1 MGVRRA
7 CAFVF
12 HSSSRRLSGTRLKLR
27 HAAQRA
33 RAAAHEHNMQDPYVA
48 VREEVEN
55 SVRVVVELHT
65 KWLSLDS
72 KSDNFDWTSSEL
84 LSGLRAIEWDLQD
97 LEDTVSI
104 VEGNRIKFQLDEG
117 DMHARKEFIE
127 TTRGQI
133 VTIRNEVQVRLQNSA
148 RPGFSTGKPSAKGGL
163 PSISKAKGYGKVGSD
178 DPLPPADDLDVERG
192 AQPSARSPRSD
203 GADEILGAELD
214 VGTEMPPPPGRHRR
228 KKQCLAAFV
237 VLLAI
242 GGAAAAAAGMGGG
255 AAASSSVSPLVSW
268 SEAAPSPPIVR
279 RRMVA
284 TPTASFLSARQ
295 RALQES
301 RSWR

>member
-1 MGVRRA
+1 MNRMTRCVDHLASESERDARKERA
-7 CAFVF
+7 HGPRKC
-12 HSSSRRLSGTRLKLR
+12 T
-27 HAAQRA
+27 
-33 RAAAHEHNMQDPYVA
+33 MQDPYLA

-72 KSDNFDWTSSEL
+72 KSDNFEWTSSEL

-127 TTRGQI
+127 TTRRQI
-133 VTIRNEVQVRLQNSA
+133 VTIRNEVQGKNSA
-148 RPGFSTGKPSAKGGL
+148 RSGFSTGKPPAKGGL

-178 DPLPPADDLDVERG
+178 DPLPPADDSDVERG

-214 VGTEMPPPPGRHRR
+214 VGTEMPPPPGRHRQ

-242 GGAAAAAAGMGGG
+242 GGAASAAAGMGGG
-255 AAASSSVSPLVSW
+255 AAASSPVSPQLVS
-268 SEAAPSPPIVR
+268 SPPAADLPHAPSPSSPPVR

-284 TPTASFLSARQ
+284 TPTASLLSARQ
-295 RALQES
+295 RALHES
-301 RSWR
+301 RAWR